1 MKNNILGNKLR
12 PAIRLIK
19 NLDRREFDQLIQG
32 MELLYE
38 GIQEFKSPKDYDD
51 NPSKDYDDNPYA
63 IKVSSDDID
72 EADEALTQEMKKTK
86 KSKRQ
91 KN

>member
-12 PAIRLIK
+12 PAMRLIK

-38 GIQEFKSPKDYDD
+38 GIQEFKS
-51 NPSKDYDDNPYA
+51 SKDYDDNPYA

-86 KSKRQ
+86 KGK
-91 KN
+91 K

>member
-12 PAIRLIK
+12 PAMRLIK

-38 GIQEFKSPKDYDD
+38 GIQEFKS
-51 NPSKDYDDNPYA
+51 SKDSGYDSYP
-63 IKVSSDDID
+63 IKADMVDDID
-72 EADEALTQEMKKTK
+72 EADEVLAKEMKKGK
-86 KSKRQ
+86 KK
-91 KN
+91 